1 MTGPHVSDVELRRLL
16 RPAAWTVWTAVV
28 DHATPDA
35 DGVAF
40 AAVSVRRLALE
51 LGLAKDTVAG
61 CIQRLAAHGL
71 IERRPQAHV
80 AGRFIAGGYLVYR
93 PEPVIP
99 DVAPP
104 SSLTSSP
111 HSSSTSTTDQSA
123 HDPHR
128 LSPPTPTTPTSTTPT
143 SPRPN
148 SPTSQLSFLSEL

>member
-1 MTGPHVSDVELRRLL
+1 MTGPRVSDVELRRLL

-28 DHATPDA
+28 AHATPDA
-35 DGVAF
+35 DGVSF
-40 AAVSVRRLALE
+40 AAVSVRGLAIE

-71 IERRPQAHV
+71 IERCPQAHV
-80 AGRFIAGGYLVYR
+80 AGRFIASGYLVYR
-93 PEPVIP
+93 PEPMIP

-111 HSSSTSTTDQSA
+111 HLSTTSTPDRPA
-123 HDPHR
+123 HDPHL
-128 LSPPTPTTPTSTTPT
+128 LSHPAPTTPTPTTAT

-148 SPTSQLSFLSEL
+148 SSTSQLSFLPEL

>member
-1 MTGPHVSDVELRRLL
+1 MIGPHVSDVELRRLL

-35 DGVAF
+35 DGVSF
-40 AAVSVRRLALE
+40 AAVSVRGLALE

-80 AGRFIAGGYLVYR
+80 AGRFIASGYLVFR
-93 PEPVIP
+93 PEPMIP

-104 SSLTSSP
+104 SSLTSSACA
-111 HSSSTSTTDQSA
+111 STTSTPDHSA
-123 HDPHR
+123 PDPHL
-128 LSPPTPTTPTSTTPT
+128 LSYATPTAAT

-148 SPTSQLSFLSEL
+148 SPTSQLSFLSDL